1 MTQSFLSRCA
11 AASAVIALT
20 AGPVLAQSAPVL
32 YTVIVPAGEFGSAAF
47 LRQLVTSL
55 SAAKAFCADI
65 DAAEYRVDCLAERLE
80 SVSAEIPEDSDYEE
94 VRQVLRD
101 TARDIHRLTRKNR
114 DWKQSNAYASR
125 KTSSTDRTTR
135 PLTPVN
141 PARAAQVN
149 QQASAILDQ
158 AQTVLL
164 RSAEA
169 AEERRSQYVQI
180 AEALGSN
187 KVLLRS

>member
-1 MTQSFLSRCA
+1 
-11 AASAVIALT
+11 
-20 AGPVLAQSAPVL
+20 
-32 YTVIVPAGEFGSAAF
+32 
-47 LRQLVTSL
+47 
-55 SAAKAFCADI
+55 
-65 DAAEYRVDCLAERLE
+65 
-80 SVSAEIPEDSDYEE
+80 
-94 VRQVLRD
+94 
-101 TARDIHRLTRKNR
+101 
-114 DWKQSNAYASR
+114 
-125 KTSSTDRTTR
+125 
-135 PLTPVN
+135 LTPVN